1 MQEVRKQKE
10 HLQLLN
16 TLDGISDELHSTR
29 KNNDE
34 NLLQLKNIAGS
45 LDFISQYLYDISWE
59 LKKRNEKTLDKT
71 TNLN

>member
-29 KNNDE
+29 KENRDIVLHLNNISE
-34 NLLQLKNIAGS
+34 NLAYIAT
-45 LDFISQYLYDISWE
+45 YLHEIAHQGR
-59 LKKRNEKTLDKT
+59 KEKPLDKT